1 MFEDAMI
8 ESSSEH
14 AKKGP
19 KKVISLPVSLAL
31 HILVIGGIVGASI
44 WFVEDVPEPP
54 IPVTFYAAAPPP
66 PPPPPAAA
74 PKPAAPK
81 PETPKPIP
89 IRPTEMTAPT
99 MIPEKVPEAL
109 SAPEPDLPAGEGVE
123 GGVEGGVPGGVMG
136 GVIGGVPGGTGPGL
150 SEEPLRVG
158 GDVKAPQLTN
168 RVEPS
173 YPEAARKAR
182 MEGVVILEA
191 IITASGSVEDVRVL
205 KSVNPLLDTAATRAV
220 SQWRYRP
227 ATLNGRAVRV
237 YLTVTVTFNL
247 H

>member
-1 MFEDAMI
+1 MFEDTLI
-8 ESSSEH
+8 ES
-14 AKKGP
+14 AKHQSGSRKALT
-19 KKVISLPVSLAL
+19 LPVSIAI
-31 HILVIGGIVGASI
+31 HALVIGAVLGASI

-74 PKPAAPK
+74 KAPPKAPEVQK
-81 PETPKPIP
+81 PVP
-89 IRPTEMTAPT
+89 IRPTEMVAPT
-99 MIPEKVPEAL
+99 VMPEKMPQPLA
-109 SAPEPDLPAGEGVE
+109 APEPEAPAEGVE
-123 GGVEGGVPGGVMG
+123 GGVVGGVPGGVVG
-136 GVIGGVPGGTGPGL
+136 GVLGGTGPGTG
-150 SEEPLRVG
+150 EGEPLRVG
-158 GDVKAPQLTN
+158 GDVKPPNLIN
-168 RVEPS
+168 KVEPS

-191 IITASGSVEDVRVL
+191 IITASGNVEDVKVL
-205 KSVNPLLDTAATRAV
+205 KSVNPLLDAAATRAV
-220 SQWRYRP
+220 QQWKYRP

>member
-1 MFEDAMI
+1 MFEDSLI
-8 ESSSEH
+8 ESGRQ
-14 AKKGP
+14 KGRGR
-19 KKVISLPVSLAL
+19 KALSLPVSLAL
-31 HILVIGGIVGASI
+31 HVLVIGVALGASI
-44 WFVEDVPEPP
+44 WFVEDIPEPP

-74 PKPAAPK
+74 KPAAPK
-81 PETPKPIP
+81 PETQKPIP
-89 IRPTEMTAPT
+89 VKPSEMTAPT
-99 MIPEKVPEAL
+99 VIPERIPEPLAAPEA
-109 SAPEPDLPAGEGVE
+109 ELPGEGE
-123 GGVEGGVPGGVMG
+123 GVEGGVPGGVPG
-136 GVIGGVPGGTGPGL
+136 GVIGGVTGGTGPGL

-158 GDVKAPQLTN
+158 GDVKAPQIIN

-191 IITASGSVEDVRVL
+191 IITASGSVEEVKVL
-205 KSVNPLLDTAATRAV
+205 KSVNPLLDSAAQRAV
-220 SQWRYRP
+220 QQWRYRP

>member
-1 MFEDAMI
+1 MFEDILI
-8 ESSSEH
+8 ES
-14 AKKGP
+14 AKQKG
-19 KKVISLPVSLAL
+19 KGRKALSLPISLAL
-31 HILVIGGIVGASI
+31 HVLVIGVAVGASI

-66 PPPPPAAA
+66 PPPPPPAA
-74 PKPAAPK
+74 PKPAQPK
-81 PETPKPIP
+81 PQVVKPVP
-89 IRPTEMTAPT
+89 VRPSEMTAPT
-99 MIPEKVPEAL
+99 VIPEKIPEPLA
-109 SAPEPDLPAGEGVE
+109 APELEAPDEGVD
-123 GGVEGGVPGGVMG
+123 GGVEGGVPGGVPG
-136 GVIGGVPGGTGPGL
+136 GVLGGVVGGTGPGTGD
-150 SEEPLRVG
+150 EPLRVG
-158 GDVKAPQLTN
+158 GDVKAPQLIN

-191 IITASGSVEDVRVL
+191 IITANGNVEEVKVL
-205 KSVNPLLDTAATRAV
+205 KSVNPLLDAAATRAV
-220 SQWRYRP
+220 QQWKYRP

>member
-1 MFEDAMI
+1 MFEDVLI
-8 ESSSEH
+8 ES
-14 AKKGP
+14 ARQKGRGR
-19 KKVISLPVSLAL
+19 KALSLPVSLAL
-31 HILVIGGIVGASI
+31 HVLVIGAAVGASI

-74 PKPAAPK
+74 PKPAAAK
-81 PETPKPIP
+81 PQVVKPVP
-89 IRPTEMTAPT
+89 VRPSEMTAPT
-99 MIPEKVPEAL
+99 MIPEKIPEPLA
-109 SAPEPDLPAGEGVE
+109 APELEIAADEGVE
-123 GGVEGGVPGGVMG
+123 GGVEGGVPGGVLG
-136 GVIGGVPGGTGPGL
+136 GVLGGVVGGTGPGTGD
-150 SEEPLRVG
+150 EPLRVG
-158 GDVKAPQLTN
+158 GDVKAPQLVN

-191 IITASGSVEDVRVL
+191 IITANGNVEEVKVL
-205 KSVNPLLDTAATRAV
+205 KSVNPLLDAAATRAV
-220 SQWRYRP
+220 QQWKYRP

>member
-1 MFEDAMI
+1 MFEDVLI
-8 ESSSEH
+8 ES
-14 AKKGP
+14 APRKG
-19 KKVISLPVSLAL
+19 KGRKLVSLPVALAL
-31 HILVIGGIVGASI
+31 HLVVIGIVVGASI
-44 WFVEDVPEPP
+44 WFVDDVQEPP

-81 PETPKPIP
+81 PEVVKPMP
-89 IRPTEMTAPT
+89 VRPSEMTAPT
-99 MIPEKVPEAL
+99 IIPEKIPEPSA
-109 SAPEPDLPAGEGVE
+109 APEPEAATEGVE
-123 GGVEGGVPGGVMG
+123 GGVEGGVPGGVPG
-136 GVIGGVPGGTGPGL
+136 GVIGGVVGGTGPGL
-150 SEEPLRVG
+150 ADEPLRVG

-168 RVEPS
+168 RVEPQ

-191 IITASGSVEDVRVL
+191 IITATGSVEDVKVL
-205 KSVNPLLDTAATRAV
+205 KSVNPLLDAAASRAV
-220 SQWRYRP
+220 QQWKYRP

>member
-1 MFEDAMI
+1 MFEDVLI
-8 ESSSEH
+8 ESSNEV
-14 AKKGP
+14 KKRGP
-19 KKVISLPVSLAL
+19 KKVISLPVSIVL
-31 HILVIGGIVGASI
+31 HVLVLGAVLGASI

-66 PPPPPAAA
+66 PPPPPPAA

-81 PETPKPIP
+81 PETPKPVP
-89 IRPTEMTAPT
+89 VRSSEMQAPT
-99 MIPEKVPEAL
+99 IIPETVPVPL
-109 SAPEPDLPAGEGVE
+109 SAPEETLPEGEGVE
-123 GGVEGGVPGGVMG
+123 GGVEGGVPGGVPG
-136 GVIGGVPGGTGPGL
+136 GVLGGVPGGTGPGVGD
-150 SEEPLRVG
+150 EPLRVG
-158 GDVKAPQLTN
+158 GEVKAPQLTN
-168 RVEPS
+168 KVEPS

-191 IITASGSVEDVRVL
+191 IITAHGAVEDVRVL
-205 KSVNPLLDTAATRAV
+205 KSVNPLLDSAAQRAV
-220 SQWRYRP
+220 QQWRYRP

>member
-1 MFEDAMI
+1 MFEDVLI
-8 ESSSEH
+8 ES
-14 AKKGP
+14 AKQKGRGR
-19 KKVISLPVSLAL
+19 KALSLPVSLAL
-31 HILVIGGIVGASI
+31 HVLVIGAAVGASI

-66 PPPPPAAA
+66 PPPPPPAA
-74 PKPAAPK
+74 PKPAQPK
-81 PETPKPIP
+81 PQVVKPVP
-89 IRPTEMTAPT
+89 VRPSEMTAPT
-99 MIPEKVPEAL
+99 VIPEKIPEPLA
-109 SAPEPDLPAGEGVE
+109 APELEAPDEGVD
-123 GGVEGGVPGGVMG
+123 GGVEGGVPGGVPG
-136 GVIGGVPGGTGPGL
+136 GVLGGVVGGTGPGTGD
-150 SEEPLRVG
+150 EPLRVG
-158 GDVKAPQLTN
+158 GDVKAPQLVN

-191 IITASGSVEDVRVL
+191 IITANGNVEDVKVL
-205 KSVNPLLDTAATRAV
+205 KSVNPLLDAAATRAV
-220 SQWRYRP
+220 QQWKYRP

>member
-1 MFEDAMI
+1 MFEDSLI
-8 ESSSEH
+8 ES
-14 AKKGP
+14 AKQKGRGR
-19 KKVISLPVSLAL
+19 KAVSLPVSLAL
-31 HILVIGGIVGASI
+31 HVLVIGALVGASI

-81 PETPKPIP
+81 PEVQKPVP
-89 IRPTEMTAPT
+89 IKPSEMTAPT
-99 MIPEKVPEAL
+99 VIPEKIPEPLA
-109 SAPEPDLPAGEGVE
+109 APEVEAPASEGVE
-123 GGVEGGVPGGVMG
+123 GGVEGGVPGGVPG
-136 GVIGGVPGGTGPGL
+136 GVLGGVVGGTGPGTGD
-150 SEEPLRVG
+150 EPLRVG
-158 GDVKAPQLTN
+158 GDVKAPQLIN

-191 IITASGSVEDVRVL
+191 IITANGNVEEVKVL
-205 KSVNPLLDTAATRAV
+205 KSVNPLLDAAATRAV
-220 SQWRYRP
+220 QQWRYRP

>member
-1 MFEDAMI
+1 MFEDVLI
-8 ESSSEH
+8 ESGHRKQGGRKALTLPLSIAIH
-14 AKKGP
+14 A
-19 KKVISLPVSLAL
+19 I
-31 HILVIGGIVGASI
+31 VIGIALGASI

-66 PPPPPAAA
+66 PPPPPAAPKAASA
-74 PKPAAPK
+74 PKPS
-81 PETPKPIP
+81 TPKPMP
-89 IRPTEMTAPT
+89 VRPTEMTAPT
-99 MIPEKVPEAL
+99 VIPEKIPEPVA
-109 SAPEPDLPAGEGVE
+109 APEPEVPEGEGVE
-123 GGVEGGVPGGVMG
+123 GGVEGGVPGGVPG
-136 GVIGGVPGGTGPGL
+136 GVVGGVVGGTGPGTG
-150 SEEPLRVG
+150 EEPLRVG
-158 GDVKAPQLTN
+158 GDVKAPQLMQKI
-168 RVEPS
+168 EPT

-191 IITASGSVEDVRVL
+191 IITANGNVEDVKVL
-205 KSVNPLLDTAATRAV
+205 KSVNPLLDASAVRAV

>member
-1 MFEDAMI
+1 MFEDTLI
-8 ESSSEH
+8 ES
-14 AKKGP
+14 AKHQSGSRKA
-19 KKVISLPVSLAL
+19 VTLPVSIAI
-31 HILVIGGIVGASI
+31 HALVIGAVLGASI

-74 PKPAAPK
+74 KAPPKAPEVQK
-81 PETPKPIP
+81 PVP
-89 IRPTEMTAPT
+89 IRPTEMVAPT
-99 MIPEKVPEAL
+99 VMPEKMPQPLA
-109 SAPEPDLPAGEGVE
+109 APEPEAPAEGVE
-123 GGVEGGVPGGVMG
+123 GGVVGGVPGGVVG
-136 GVIGGVPGGTGPGL
+136 GVLGGTGPGTG
-150 SEEPLRVG
+150 EGEPLRVG
-158 GDVKAPQLTN
+158 GDVKPPNLIN
-168 RVEPS
+168 KVEPS

-191 IITASGSVEDVRVL
+191 IITASGNVEDVKVL
-205 KSVNPLLDTAATRAV
+205 KSVNPLLDAAATRAV
-220 SQWRYRP
+220 QQWKYRP

>member
-1 MFEDAMI
+1 MFEDVLI
-8 ESSSEH
+8 ES
-14 AKKGP
+14 AKQKGRGR
-19 KKVISLPVSLAL
+19 KALSLPVSLAL
-31 HILVIGGIVGASI
+31 HVLVIAAAVGASI

-89 IRPTEMTAPT
+89 VKPVEMTAPT
-99 MIPEKVPEAL
+99 VIPETVPVPLAE
-109 SAPEPDLPAGEGVE
+109 PEPEGPTEGVE

-136 GVIGGVPGGTGPGL
+136 GVIGGVVGGTGPGTG
-150 SEEPLRVG
+150 EEPLRVG
-158 GDVKAPQLTN
+158 GDVKAPQLIN

-191 IITASGSVEDVRVL
+191 IITANGNVEDVKVL
-205 KSVNPLLDTAATRAV
+205 KSVNPLLDAAATRAV
-220 SQWRYRP
+220 QQWKYRP

>member
-1 MFEDAMI
+1 MFEDVLI
-8 ESSSEH
+8 ESSRRK
-14 AKKGP
+14 AGNRTALT
-19 KKVISLPVSLAL
+19 LPVSIAI
-31 HILVIGGIVGASI
+31 HAVVIGLIVGASI

-74 PKPAAPK
+74 KAAPK
-81 PETPKPIP
+81 AAEVQKPVPVRSAEMVQPMSIP
-89 IRPTEMTAPT
+89 DKIPVAP
-99 MIPEKVPEAL
+99 
-109 SAPEPDLPAGEGVE
+109 SAPEPAQSSGVE
-123 GGVEGGVPGGVMG
+123 GGVEGGVPGGVPG
-136 GVIGGVPGGTGPGL
+136 GVLGGVVGGTGGAGGGD
-150 SEEPLRVG
+150 EPLRVG
-158 GDVKAPQLTN
+158 GEVKAPILQS
-168 RVEPS
+168 RVEPT

-191 IITASGSVEDVRVL
+191 IITGSGSVEEVKVL
-205 KSVNPLLDTAATRAV
+205 KSVNPLLDASAVRAV
-220 SQWRYRP
+220 QQWKYKP

>member
-1 MFEDAMI
+1 MFEDVLI
-8 ESSSEH
+8 ESG
-14 AKKGP
+14 KQKGRGR
-19 KKVISLPVSLAL
+19 KVLSLPVSLAL
-31 HILVIGGIVGASI
+31 HVLVIGLVVGASI

-81 PETPKPIP
+81 PDTAKPVP
-89 IRPTEMTAPT
+89 VKPSEMTAPT
-99 MIPEKVPEAL
+99 VIPEKIPEPLA
-109 SAPEPDLPAGEGVE
+109 APEVEAPTEGVE
-123 GGVEGGVPGGVMG
+123 GGVEGGVPGGVPGGVMG
-136 GVIGGVPGGTGPGL
+136 GVVGGTGPGTGD
-150 SEEPLRVG
+150 EPLRVG
-158 GDVKAPQLTN
+158 GDVKAPQLIN

-191 IITASGSVEDVRVL
+191 IITANGNVEEVKVL
-205 KSVNPLLDTAATRAV
+205 KSVNPLLDAAATRAV
-220 SQWRYRP
+220 QQWRYRP

>member
-1 MFEDAMI
+1 MFEDVLI
-8 ESSSEH
+8 ESGSQ
-14 AKKGP
+14 KG
-19 KKVISLPVSLAL
+19 KGRKIVSFPLALAL
-31 HILVIGGIVGASI
+31 HVLVIGFVVGASI
-44 WFVEDVPEPP
+44 WFVEDVAEPP

-74 PKPAAPK
+74 PKPVAPK
-81 PETPKPIP
+81 PEVVKPVP
-89 IRPTEMTAPT
+89 IKPSEMTAPT
-99 MIPEKVPEAL
+99 IIPEKIPEPLA
-109 SAPEPDLPAGEGVE
+109 APEMEAPEGVE
-123 GGVEGGVPGGVMG
+123 GGVEGGVPGGVPG
-136 GVIGGVPGGTGPGL
+136 GVIGGVVGGTGPGL
-150 SEEPLRVG
+150 TDEPLRIG

-191 IITASGSVEDVRVL
+191 IITASGSVQDVKVL
-205 KSVNPLLDTAATRAV
+205 KSVNPLLDAAASRAV
-220 SQWRYRP
+220 QQWRYRP

>member
-1 MFEDAMI
+1 MFEDVLI
-8 ESSSEH
+8 ES
-14 AKKGP
+14 AKQKG
-19 KKVISLPVSLAL
+19 KGRKALSLPISLAL
-31 HILVIGGIVGASI
+31 HVLVIGVAVGASI

-66 PPPPPAAA
+66 PPPPPPAA
-74 PKPAAPK
+74 PKPAQPK
-81 PETPKPIP
+81 PQVVKPVP
-89 IRPTEMTAPT
+89 VRPSEMTAPT
-99 MIPEKVPEAL
+99 VIPKKIPEPLA
-109 SAPEPDLPAGEGVE
+109 APELEAPDEGVD
-123 GGVEGGVPGGVMG
+123 GGVEGGVPGGVPG
-136 GVIGGVPGGTGPGL
+136 GVLGGVVGGTGPGTGD
-150 SEEPLRVG
+150 EPLRVG
-158 GDVKAPQLTN
+158 GDVKAPQLVN

-191 IITASGSVEDVRVL
+191 IITANGNVEDVKVL
-205 KSVNPLLDTAATRAV
+205 KSVNPLLDAAATRAV
-220 SQWRYRP
+220 QQWKYRP

>member
-1 MFEDAMI
+1 MFEDVLI
-8 ESSSEH
+8 ES
-14 AKKGP
+14 AKQKGRGR
-19 KKVISLPVSLAL
+19 KALSLPVSLAL
-31 HILVIGGIVGASI
+31 HLLVIGIAVGASI

-74 PKPAAPK
+74 PKPAAVK
-81 PETPKPIP
+81 PEAPKQLPVKP
-89 IRPTEMTAPT
+89 SEMTAPT
-99 MIPEKVPEAL
+99 VIPEKIPEPLA
-109 SAPEPDLPAGEGVE
+109 APEPEAPATEGVE

-136 GVIGGVPGGTGPGL
+136 GVLGGVVGGTGPGTGDA
-150 SEEPLRVG
+150 PLRVG
-158 GDVKAPQLTN
+158 GDVKAPQLVN
-168 RVEPS
+168 RIEPS

-191 IITASGSVEDVRVL
+191 IITANGNVEDVKVL
-205 KSVNPLLDTAATRAV
+205 KSVNPLLDAAATRAV
-220 SQWRYRP
+220 SQWKYRP